1 MTCNLTPSQLSFIP
15 CSADRGLYVWVSS
28 QSGLRHTQI
37 CPLTGFTK
45 PRATTIR
52 VLLDIHVWSRQSQ
65 HQKQDC
71 PCHEFKKASTE
82 KCCLNI
88 VISPVGM
95 CYTLEL
101 ISRVSKNEA
110 FFLPWGVAYA
120 CVAKCT
126 ATWLTVVQGYCG
138 RSGLLGKALKLQ
150 VSWLGPWGSVLEDM
164 LPHVLLQPL
173 PSQRTS
179 HLRQTQLPKDSVCP
193 WVCLSPLLISSMGLQ
208 RTSISFLRIS
218 LLFQV
223 SVCVKK
229 RTWP

>member
-1 MTCNLTPSQLSFIP
+1 M
-15 CSADRGLYVWVSS
+15 
-28 QSGLRHTQI
+28 
-37 CPLTGFTK
+37 
-45 PRATTIR
+45 
-52 VLLDIHVWSRQSQ
+52 
-65 HQKQDC
+65 
-71 PCHEFKKASTE
+71 
-82 KCCLNI
+82 
-88 VISPVGM
+88 ISPVGM

-126 ATWLTVVQGYCG
+126 ATWLIVVQGCCG

-164 LPHVLLQPL
+164 LPHVLLQPP

-193 WVCLSPLLISSMGLQ
+193 WVCRSPFYLFHGSTENLRLLSEDQSSLS
-208 RTSISFLRIS
+208 SICL
-218 LLFQV
+218 
-223 SVCVKK
+223 CEKK
-229 RTWP
+229 DMTLKSSYRKLWKSD